1 MTFYIFLYPI
11 PGEDSI
17 KKSTSIWCS
26 ENRSYVWQN
35 WMINNVAVAPK
46 SCSTTPVYRN
56 MALGKNLGFTGTPTV
71 VFEDG
76 TKEVGAITSEKIETK
91 FTALYG
97 VYKPSAGAP
106 SSIPSSNYSG
116 SSNYFK

>member
-1 MTFYIFLYPI
+1 
-11 PGEDSI
+11 
-17 KKSTSIWCS
+17 
-26 ENRSYVWQN
+26 
-35 WMINNVAVAPK
+35 MINNVAVAPK